1 MTKEQDYFK
10 TFCKVSHAF
19 GTTHDKEALLDL
31 IVNSAIDTMDGKAAC
46 LFLADKREDIFMPVA
61 QAGLSKSYLHA
72 NVIQAR
78 RLVSGISKAGY
89 LSFPDATSDPRL
101 EHHDAKKAEGI
112 ASILTVPVTVD
123 ENIIGVLSLYTAQRR
138 GFSEEEIGFLGA
150 LADQGG
156 IAIEHAWLVKRLQEN
171 ALLFR
176 DLAANINS
184 SLDIKKILS
193 NLTEGTCKALDMK
206 GAAIR
211 LLDHDSGDLRLVASW
226 GLSDAFLQKGPVSST
241 KSAVE
246 ALKGKTLVIKD
257 ATTDTRIQ
265 YKKEMEKE
273 GIGSMIVAPIK
284 SRKEIIGVLRLY
296 SDMKREFPEDIITLV
311 QALAHQGA
319 LAIENASMYLK
330 LQEDKESLEKDIWS
344 HRSWF

>member
-46 LFLADKREDIFMPVA
+46 LFLADEREDIFMPVA

-78 RLVSGISKAGY
+78 RLVSGIRKAGY
-89 LSFPDATSDPRL
+89 LSFPDATTDPRL
-101 EHHDAKKAEGI
+101 EHHDVKKAEKI
-112 ASILTVPVTVD
+112 ASILSVPVTVD
-123 ENIIGVLSLYTAQRR
+123 DYIIGILSLYTAEPRD
-138 GFSEEEIGFLGA
+138 FSEEEIGFLSA

-156 IAIEHAWLVKRLQEN
+156 IAIEHTRLVNRLKRN
-171 ALLFR
+171 TLLFHN
-176 DLAANINS
+176 LAANINA
-184 SLDIKKILS
+184 SLDIKQILG
-193 NLTEGTCKALDMK
+193 NLTEDTCKALDMK

-211 LLDHDSGDLRLVASW
+211 LLDPDSGELKLVASW
-226 GLSDAFLQKGPVSST
+226 GLSNAFLEKGPVSST

-246 ALKGKTLVIKD
+246 ALDGNTLVIKD
-257 ATTDTRIQ
+257 AATDKRIQ
-265 YKKEMEKE
+265 YQKEMQKE

-284 SRKEIIGVLRLY
+284 SRKQVIGVLRLY
-296 SDMKREFPEDIITLV
+296 ADTIREFPDDIITLV
-311 QALAHQGA
+311 EALAHQGA
-319 LAIENASMYLK
+319 LAIENASMYLR